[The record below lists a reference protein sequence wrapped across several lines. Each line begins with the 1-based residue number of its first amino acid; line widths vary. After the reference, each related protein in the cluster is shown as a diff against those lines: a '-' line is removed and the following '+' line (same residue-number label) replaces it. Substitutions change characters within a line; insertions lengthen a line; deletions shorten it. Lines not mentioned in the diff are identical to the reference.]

1 MAKKLKNLC
10 IIFDM
15 GKIKI
20 LFILLSVFLFFF
32 ACKNKA
38 QQFYLRKGFVMSV
51 PVEIKIYTQN
61 ISKGEEIAELIFK
74 EIQRISDEFS
84 YSEPYSYTRYINTNA
99 YQKWVKIDAEM
110 LRLLNISKKYYEITQ
125 GAFDIT
131 FAPLWPIWKEASANQ
146 SLPSREDI
154 SGALKK
160 IGYDNIEID
169 EKNMAIRFKKSVE
182 INLGGILR
190 GYCFVKILEKIKRE
204 IDISDPIQIDIGAN
218 RLCWGERDW
227 EYPLYSPFD
236 EKKLIGAFKFKK
248 GVIISSSGRSHFVKI
263 GDKIYSH
270 ILNIKTGYPIENFS
284 SMVLYLPDMDEN
296 FISSAALAVMGKEK
310 AFDYISR
317 INGSCAVWIDGTGN
331 ISTLMK
337 EDSQCRFE
345 KPKKFFLF

>member
-1 MAKKLKNLC
+1 MR
-10 IIFDM
+10 
-15 GKIKI
+15 GVKI
-20 LFILLSVFLFFF
+20 LFIFLLIFSLFSS
-32 ACKNKA
+32 CKNNGEK
-38 QQFYLRKGFVMSV
+38 FYIKKEFIMSV
-51 PVEIKIYTQN
+51 PIEIKIYTQN
-61 ISKGEEIAELIFK
+61 IAKGQEVSDLIFK

-84 YSEPYSYTRYINTNA
+84 YTEPYSYTRYINGNA
-99 YQKWVKIDAEM
+99 YQKWVNIEPEM
-110 LRLLNISKKYYEITQ
+110 LRLLNISKRYYEITD

-131 FAPLWPIWKEASANQ
+131 FAPLWPIWKKASANQ
-146 SLPSREDI
+146 ELPPQEEI
-154 SGALKK
+154 NKALEK
-160 IGYDNIEID
+160 IGYNNIEID
-169 EKNMAIRFKKSVE
+169 EKNMAIRFKKPLE

-190 GYCFVKILEKIKRE
+190 GYAFVKILEKLKKE
-204 IDISDPIQIDIGAN
+204 IDISEPIQIDIGAN

-236 EKKLIGAFKFKK
+236 EKKLIGTFKFKK

-270 ILNIKTGYPIENFS
+270 ILNIKTGYPIEDFS

-310 AFDYISR
+310 AFDYIGK
-317 INGSCAVWIDGTGN
+317 INGSCAIWIDGSGN
-331 ISTLMK
+331 ISTLIK